1 MTQGVLRVVVIRRG
15 KVKPTEFRLRPGDV
29 GLSLFKYS
37 GTVASEL
44 ILDAVRSAGKQG
56 ELGIV
61 EISVQAFVRLRL
73 RLVSTPGGTPDPT
86 VNAIHA
92 EARLPWWRQL
102 LLRVRGV
109 AVHDWFNENV
119 TPELAREARL
129 IEGELP

>member
-1 MTQGVLRVVVIRRG
+1 
-15 KVKPTEFRLRPGDV
+15 V